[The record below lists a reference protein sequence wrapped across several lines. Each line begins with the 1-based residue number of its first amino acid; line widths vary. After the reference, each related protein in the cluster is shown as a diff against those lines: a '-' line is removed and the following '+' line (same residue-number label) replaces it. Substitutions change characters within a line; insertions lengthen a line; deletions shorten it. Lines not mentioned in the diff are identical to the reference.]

1 MWFGDLVTMKW
12 WNGLWLNEAFA
23 SFMELK
29 CVDAFRP
36 EWNRWLSFAHE
47 RANAMDVDGL
57 AATRPVEYPVAS
69 PEEAEGMFD
78 TLTYGK
84 GSAVLRMLEQF
95 LGEETFRRGIASY
108 LAEHAYSNTDTPDL
122 WEALEAASGEPVGE
136 IMANWI
142 FQGGYPQLDVKRAE
156 GGYRIEQRHFRF
168 LGGGETKWKV
178 PALYVTDDDS
188 GRLVV
193 EGSSFIPTAGDSVL
207 LNHGGDGFYRVNY
220 PEPLLRA
227 LAAELKTLQGAE
239 RYTLIADTWANV
251 LAGET
256 AAKDFLALVGEL
268 GGEVEPDVWAVA
280 IGGLLELGRIIS
292 SDDRPSLEKMVR
304 DLVGPRATELGW
316 NTSPDD
322 SHQARRLR
330 ALLLRTAGILGDDP
344 EVQATARETVDLLAD
359 DPGAVDGDVADAA
372 VGVVAANGSFA
383 DFELMLELRSKAASP
398 QDEVRYLR
406 AAAAVPEKDTAL
418 RLLDM
423 ILRGEVRSHDATWLV
438 ARLIGHRDT
447 GRAVWERVKQDWDAL
462 LAAMPASYKW
472 RMLDWIMYRSEP
484 DLAEDIEQWLQDH
497 PIPGAEQITAQQLE
511 RLRVRVGLRERE
523 ASRLGEALP

>member
-1 MWFGDLVTMKW
+1 
-12 WNGLWLNEAFA
+12 
-23 SFMELK
+23 
-29 CVDAFRP
+29 
-36 EWNRWLSFAHE
+36 
-47 RANAMDVDGL
+47 
-57 AATRPVEYPVAS
+57 
-69 PEEAEGMFD
+69 
-78 TLTYGK
+78 
-84 GSAVLRMLEQF
+84 
-95 LGEETFRRGIASY
+95 
-108 LAEHAYSNTDTPDL
+108 
-122 WEALEAASGEPVGE
+122 
-136 IMANWI
+136 
-142 FQGGYPQLDVKRAE
+142 
-156 GGYRIEQRHFRF
+156 
-168 LGGGETKWKV
+168 
-178 PALYVTDDDS
+178 
-188 GRLVV
+188 
-193 EGSSFIPTAGDSVL
+193 
-207 LNHGGDGFYRVNY
+207 
-220 PEPLLRA
+220 
-227 LAAELKTLQGAE
+227 
-239 RYTLIADTWANV
+239 
-251 LAGET
+251 
-256 AAKDFLALVGEL
+256 
-268 GGEVEPDVWAVA
+268 
-280 IGGLLELGRIIS
+280 
-292 SDDRPSLEKMVR
+292 
-304 DLVGPRATELGW
+304 
-316 NTSPDD
+316 
-322 SHQARRLR
+322 
-330 ALLLRTAGILGDDP
+330 
-344 EVQATARETVDLLAD
+344 LLAD